1 VLTVVKIGGGLAR
14 EGGDDAL
21 RALCAAIGE
30 LGTRHRLLVVPGGGE
45 LADAV
50 RALDRRLGLGDEAS
64 HRMAI
69 LAMEQFG
76 WVLSELIPG
85 AVRSGG
91 LATVDG
97 VAVLLPAALLAGA
110 PLPASWEVTS
120 DSIAA
125 WVAGEAGAQR
135 LVLVKPVDGLYAEWP
150 PAGPPLK
157 RLSARQVAGGVDA
170 YLAQVLTVETWVI
183 NGREPARLAELLDTG
198 RTLGTVVTPWKR
210 GGPAVQGFGR
220 AAGGPPRG

>member
-1 VLTVVKIGGGLAR
+1 VLTVVKVGGGLAR
-14 EGGDDAL
+14 EAGDDAL
-21 RALCAAIGE
+21 RVLCTAIGE

-76 WVLSELIPG
+76 WALSELIPG
-85 AVRSGG
+85 AARTTALPVR
-91 LATVDG
+91 DG
-97 VAVLLPAALLAGA
+97 VSVLLPAALLAGA

-135 LVLVKPVDGLYAEWP
+135 LVLVKPVDGLYTEWP
-150 PAGPPLK
+150 AAGPPLK
-157 RLSARQVAGGVDA
+157 RLSRESLAGGVDA
-170 YLAQVLTVETWVI
+170 HLASVLTVETWVI
-183 NGREPARLAELLDTG
+183 NGREPARLVELLDAG
-198 RTLGTVVTPWKR
+198 RTLGTVVTP
-210 GGPAVQGFGR
+210 
-220 AAGGPPRG
+220 

>member
-1 VLTVVKIGGGLAR
+1 
-14 EGGDDAL
+14 
-21 RALCAAIGE
+21 
-30 LGTRHRLLVVPGGGE
+30 
-45 LADAV
+45 
-50 RALDRRLGLGDEAS
+50 
-64 HRMAI
+64 MAI

-110 PLPASWEVTS
+110 PLPASWKVTS

-135 LVLVKPVDGLYAEWP
+135 LVLVKPVDGLYAQWP

-157 RLSARQVAGGVDA
+157 RLSARQAAGGVDS
-170 YLAQVLTVETWVI
+170 YLAEVL
-183 NGREPARLAELLDTG
+183 
-198 RTLGTVVTPWKR
+198 
-210 GGPAVQGFGR
+210 
-220 AAGGPPRG
+220 